1 MCSNPPPFQWQH
13 FRRLYLLHSSG
24 RQRYLCQAS
33 SLSSPSCD
41 LTFVL
46 TPEVDLCMPL
56 TPRSLKSVHSFSK
69 YRIHNLLTENT
80 RTNGTTNKQ
89 VQNIMLPA
97 SLDWC
102 RHKRRIRSLKVLCSC
117 VFIMQNA
124 LSAIATF
131 PVHLLGEGG
140 GEGRCG
146 RSEFYACNG
155 NRSQARMSQRF
166 PPHEKLSRWI
176 LCQRPPSLTPSG
188 HLGRVAATKGVTKV
202 SSTWKN
208 ILHEKLPPTCEGP
221 P

>member
-1 MCSNPPPFQWQH
+1 MNTRHTGGGAVKIVCSNPPPFQWQH

-140 GEGRCG
+140 GEEDAVEVNFMPATATGRKQGCHKG
-146 RSEFYACNG
+146 FLPMKNYPGEFYA
-155 NRSQARMSQRF
+155 
-166 PPHEKLSRWI
+166 
-176 LCQRPPSLTPSG
+176 SG
-188 HLGRVAATKGVTKV
+188 RRR
-202 SSTWKN
+202 
-208 ILHEKLPPTCEGP
+208 
-221 P
+221 